1 MWLAYKKHKDERKE
15 LKEKFPNIKKP
26 ETTYDK
32 LVRANRNIK
41 ILEDGTMKEKY
52 NILKNDV
59 KQFIDDN

>member
-32 LVRANRNIK
+32 LVRAN
-41 ILEDGTMKEKY
+41 
-52 NILKNDV
+52 
-59 KQFIDDN
+59 